1 MARTITVKGV
11 GKATVKPDQV
21 EIRLT
26 LKAKDKVYDKSMS
39 MAADQIENIKK
50 AFEKAGFGEGSLKTT
65 NFHICAVYDPVRDK
79 NRNFISVFDGYEC
92 THDLK
97 LVFDFDTARLSS
109 ALGAVAKSR
118 VDPKINIDFTV
129 KDPAMVNEMILQD
142 AAANAKKKE
151 TDCEFS
157 LIM

>member
-26 LKAKDKVYDKSMS
+26 LTTKDKVYDKSMS
-39 MAADQIENIKK
+39 MAAQQIENIKR

-65 NFHICAVYDPVRDK
+65 NFDIRAVYDSVRDRD
-79 NRNFISVFDGYEC
+79 RNYISVFDGYEC
-92 THDLK
+92 THNLK
-97 LVFDFDTARLSS
+97 LVFDFDTACLSS

-118 VDPKINIDFTV
+118 VNPKINIDFTV
-129 KDPAMVNEMILQD
+129 KNPAAVNEMILQD
-142 AAANAKKKE
+142 AAANAKRKQKF
-151 TDCEFS
+151 CA
-157 LIM
+157 LHPV